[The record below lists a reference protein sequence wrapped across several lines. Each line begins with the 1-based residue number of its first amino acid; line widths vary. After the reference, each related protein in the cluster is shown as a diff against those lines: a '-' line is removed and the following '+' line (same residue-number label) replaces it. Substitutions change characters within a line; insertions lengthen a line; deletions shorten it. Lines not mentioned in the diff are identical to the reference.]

1 MMLSKKKRAR
11 RSLVFTWP
19 GEDLGS
25 RAGLRLRVTVLSR
38 TRRIRA
44 LRRMKCRV
52 FSSFYYQ
59 NPNMIFLLWSGVGLT
74 DNPHSTP
81 RRLPP
86 QLVDAE
92 WAWLR

>member
-59 NPNMIFLLWSGVGLT
+59 NPWTSSG
-74 DNPHSTP
+74 S
-81 RRLPP
+81 
-86 QLVDAE
+86 
-92 WAWLR
+92 